1 MLKEVLWKDMLNMT
15 INKEIIEIELARLYA
30 IWLRE
35 FKVFLREKSRL
46 IASTFTPLLWLF
58 VIGAGFGSVAINP
71 SDISTVDHTQNGAGG
86 SGMDYQRF
94 IFPGII
100 CMSVIFTSVFF
111 GSYIIWDRKFDFL
124 KSVMVAPVSRTT
136 IFIGKTFGGMT
147 TSLIQA
153 AILLVIGL
161 FIGIHYTPLSIMM
174 IILIIL
180 FLSFTLTSLGLTLG
194 SYMESLEGFQ
204 LIVSFVVFPLYFL
217 SGALFPLSN
226 LPAWLSVLTALDPAT
241 YAVDALRNT
250 MLGITGKN
258 PIVADIGILI
268 VSIIAFGIVGML
280 SFRRMKAI

>member
-1 MLKEVLWKDMLNMT
+1 MNVHDMQLEIKKN
-15 INKEIIEIELARLYA
+15 IIEMELLKLYA

-35 FKVFLREKSRL
+35 YKVFLREKSRL

-58 VIGAGFGSVAINP
+58 VIGGGFGSTVANP
-71 SDISTVDHTQNGAGG
+71 SVVSLIGNSPTQGEIGARI
-86 SGMDYQRF
+86 DYQQF

-100 CMSVIFTSVFF
+100 CMSVIFSSVFF

-124 KSVMVAPVSRTT
+124 KSVMVAPVTRTT

-161 FIGIHYTPLSIMM
+161 VIGIHYTTLSLVAIV
-174 IILIIL
+174 ILIL
-180 FLSFTLTSLGLTLG
+180 LLSFALTSLGLTLG

-217 SGALFPLSN
+217 SGALFPLNN
-226 LPAWLSVLTALDPAT
+226 LPTWLSILTAVDPAT

-250 MLGITGKN
+250 MLGLEGKN
-258 PIVADIGILI
+258 LFFVDVGVLLLSVMALGTI
-268 VSIIAFGIVGML
+268 GML
-280 SFRRMKAI
+280 SFRRMKSV